1 MHRSF
6 LAAVVAMAGFLSA
19 ATIACAEDTSQ
30 GVTIVTYIEVAPA
43 KAAEARKLV
52 IRYAE
57 AARKADGA
65 VQVEAGQ
72 RISDP
77 GHFALVERWNRWRP
91 NRPSRRPTLARNSVQ
106 HSIRCAAPPMTNAFT
121 SRSPSGR

>member
-1 MHRSF
+1 MHGSF
-6 LAAVVAMAGFLSA
+6 LAAVVAMAGLLSA
-19 ATIACAEDTSQ
+19 ATITRAEDTSQ

-77 GHFALVERWNRWRP
+77 GHFALVERWK
-91 NRPSRRPTLARNSVQ
+91 SLAAKQAFASTDACTKFRVALDPLRS
-106 HSIRCAAPPMTNAFT
+106 AARIPMGPA
-121 SRSPSGR
+121 